1 LSITSQKEKHENKP
15 VSACPNEITTDAIR
29 KFEDHCKF
37 FLLYTN
43 PQILDL
49 IVCNAHSRT
58 LELGFGERK
67 MMGEE
72 FFVKGITYTK

>member
-15 VSACPNEITTDAIR
+15 VSVCPNEITKDAIR

-43 PQILDL
+43 PQTLGL
-49 IVCNAHSRT
+49 IVCNAHLRT
-58 LELGFGERK
+58 LELGFRARK
-67 MMGEE
+67 MMREE
-72 FFVKGITYTK
+72 FIAKGITYTK